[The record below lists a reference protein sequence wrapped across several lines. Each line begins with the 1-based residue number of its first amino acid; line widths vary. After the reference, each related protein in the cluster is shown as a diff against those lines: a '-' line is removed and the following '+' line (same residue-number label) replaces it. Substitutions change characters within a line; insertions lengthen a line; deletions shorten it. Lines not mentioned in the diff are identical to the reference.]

1 MEVTNKCLILL
12 LKFELDFEMCLCV
25 KIEHVDKMQKN
36 QSFNNKLKLAPKNML
51 QKLFQQLAHLNEFKR
66 KHKNLV

>member
-25 KIEHVDKMQKN
+25 KIEHVNKMQKN

-51 QKLFQQLAHLNEFKR
+51 
-66 KHKNLV
+66 